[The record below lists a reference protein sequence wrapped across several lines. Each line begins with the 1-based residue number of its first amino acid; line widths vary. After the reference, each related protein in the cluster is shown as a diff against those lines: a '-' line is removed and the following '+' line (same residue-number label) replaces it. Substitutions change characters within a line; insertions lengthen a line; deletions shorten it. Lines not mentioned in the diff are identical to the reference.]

1 MSTIFIA
8 SCCVSIV
15 SPPIS
20 NAEAA
25 ASSSRLKRRI
35 RFAHASG
42 RTELR
47 ALLRYTPFLQQ
58 LRSLVFAVNVN
69 Y

>member
-58 LRSLVFAVNVN
+58 LRSMGFAIN